1 MDIAYKHF
9 KEAVKYR
16 FAPATEGLDEDEE
29 IEYSP
34 EDYEVE
40 NTELPLG
47 GRLVD
52 TAWTAQV
59 DEPYLELGSFQAEV
73 GYHVPHAS

>member
-1 MDIAYKHF
+1 MEWERHRREF
-9 KEAVKYR
+9 FREEAQLHIRVH
-16 FAPATEGLDEDEE
+16 
-29 IEYSP
+29 P